1 MAVTVTPP
9 IRVAHVATIDLTLRF
24 LLLGQMR
31 RLRDEGFDVTAISA
45 PGPWT
50 AEVEAEGIRHIPWR
64 NATRAWNPSA
74 DVAAFLELR
83 RILAR
88 ESFHLV
94 HTHNPKPGI
103 LGRIAARATGVPCVL
118 NTVHGLYATRSDPAL
133 KRLAVLAVE
142 GLASRFSD
150 LELYQSDE
158 DLAWARAARVV
169 PSPGSSVLLGNGIDL
184 GRFDPSAVPRN
195 RASALRRDLGI
206 PDDAVVVGTV
216 GRMVAEKGY
225 REFFAAARTVRRDD
239 PNVWFL
245 AVGSSDAGKAD
256 AIGEREIT
264 RASEDIVFAGWR
276 RDVDELLAAMDVFV
290 LPSWREGVPR
300 SAMEAAAMGVASV
313 LTDIRGCREVARDG
327 REALLVPPRDAGR
340 LATAIG
346 RLARDDALRERLGRA
361 ARARAVERFD
371 ERTVEDIVVAAYRDV
386 LRSKGIVGDVPRS
399 GPRPV
404 SPPEARTV
412 APIPR

>member
-1 MAVTVTPP
+1 VEVALTPR

-45 PGPWT
+45 PGPWA
-50 AEVEAEGIRHIPWR
+50 AEVEEEGIRHIPWR

-83 RILAR
+83 RIFAR

-103 LGRIAARATGVPCVL
+103 LGRIAARAAGVPCVF

-133 KRLAVLAVE
+133 KRLAVLGAE
-142 GLASRFSD
+142 ALASRFSD
-150 LELYQSDE
+150 LELYQSGE

-169 PSPGSSVLLGNGIDL
+169 RSPATSVLLGNGIDL
-184 GRFDPSAVPRN
+184 DRFDPSAVPPGRT
-195 RASALRRDLGI
+195 SALRRELGI
-206 PDDAVVVGTV
+206 PEGAVVVGTV

-225 REFFAAARTVRRDD
+225 REFFAAARVVRRAD
-239 PNVWFL
+239 PNVRFL
-245 AVGSSDAGKAD
+245 AVGSSDVAKAD
-256 AIGEREIT
+256 AIGEREIA
-264 RASEDIVFAGWR
+264 RASEDVVFAGWR
-276 RDVDELLAAMDVFV
+276 RDVGELLGAMDVFV
-290 LPSWREGVPR
+290 LPSWREGIPR

-313 LTDIRGCREVARDG
+313 LTDIRGCREVARHG

-340 LATAIG
+340 LAAAIG
-346 RLARDDALRERLGRA
+346 LLAHDDALRERLGRA
-361 ARARAVERFD
+361 ARTRAIEHFD
-371 ERTVEDIVVAAYRDV
+371 ERTVGDIVVAAYRDV
-386 LRSKGIVGDVPRS
+386 LRAKRIVG
-399 GPRPV
+399 GLARPEPMPA
-404 SPPEARTV
+404 SRRDPRTV
-412 APIPR
+412 APLPR